1 VSYERTDPLAMIN
14 ASRLYAPDPERAAGT
29 NCGSI
34 EAFEALLARS
44 RENPDAFWADVGR
57 ELEWMRPWDAVREG
71 DFPHVRYFVGGIS
84 NPTLNLLDRHLAR
97 GAGNRLALIWEGEDG
112 QSRFYTY
119 RMLAADVNRCA
130 NVFKQLGVGKGDAVA
145 IFTPNLSEAVI
156 AVLACFRIGALF
168 NTVFSGF
175 SARSLRDRL
184 ESYQPKIIVTADGA
198 FRRGRV
204 VPLKATVDA
213 AVDGLQSVE
222 AVVVIRRTG
231 TPVALHHGRDYWW
244 HELMQGAA
252 ASCPPEPM
260 EANEPGIV
268 FYTSGTTGKPKG
280 IVHAA
285 VAFVVNNYIYAKY
298 HLDHHPHDVLWCT
311 ADIGWLTL
319 HIWGIVGA
327 LTNGVTT
334 VVFEGALDYPTPE
347 RFYQIVDRYH
357 VNKIFTAP
365 TALRMLM
372 RYGEAVMAPFDLSSL
387 DVVAVVGEPLNPEA
401 WHWTYEKLGR
411 RRIYVNNTWGQ
422 TELSGCPLAGAAWL
436 TPMKPGSCGAPFL
449 GAALDIVDDEGNP
462 VGTNVT
468 GNLVIRQ
475 PFPMMLR
482 TVWKEPERYIQSYFS
497 QVPGCYFT
505 NDAAIRDA
513 DGHFWVTGRVDD
525 IINVAGHRL
534 STMEMESA
542 IMECGGIAE
551 VAVVGMPDA
560 IKGTVPAAF
569 VTLKAGES
577 SSLAM
582 EQAIRQQ
589 VATAISRIAV
599 PERVIFT
606 DVLPKTPSGKIMR
619 RLLKEIMTSGDV
631 GSDVTALEDGLAIE
645 KLKALVHAHP
655 ADPASNRS

>member
-1 VSYERTDPLAMIN
+1 VL
-14 ASRLYAPDPERAAGT
+14 
-29 NCGSI
+29 
-34 EAFEALLARS
+34 
-44 RENPDAFWADVGR
+44 
-57 ELEWMRPWDAVREG
+57 
-71 DFPHVRYFVGGIS
+71 
-84 NPTLNLLDRHLAR
+84 
-97 GAGNRLALIWEGEDG
+97 
-112 QSRFYTY
+112 
-119 RMLAADVNRCA
+119 
-130 NVFKQLGVGKGDAVA
+130 KQLGVGKGDAIA

-184 ESYQPKIIVTADGA
+184 ESYRPKVIVTADGGL
-198 FRRGRV
+198 RRGQV
-204 VPLKATVDA
+204 VPLKATVDEA
-213 AVDGLQSVE
+213 AHDLSCVE
-222 AVVVIRRTG
+222 AVVVIRRTAG
-231 TPVALHHGRDYWW
+231 AVTMRPGRDFWW
-244 HELMQGAA
+244 HDLMRSAS

-285 VAFVVNNYIYAKY
+285 IAFVVNNYVYAKY
-298 HLDHHPHDVLWCT
+298 HLDHHPDDVLWCT

-327 LTNGVTT
+327 LANGVTT
-334 VVFEGALDYPTPE
+334 LVVEGALDYPTPD
-347 RFYQIVDRYH
+347 RFYQIVDRYQ
-357 VNKIFTAP
+357 VSKLFTAP

-372 RYGEAVMAPFDLSSL
+372 RYGDGPMASYDVSSL

-401 WHWTYEKLGR
+401 WHWTYETLGR
-411 RRIYVNNTWGQ
+411 GRIYLNNTWGQ

-436 TPMKPGSCGAPFL
+436 TPMKPGSCGPTFL
-449 GAALDIVDDEGNP
+449 AADLDVVDDEGKP
-462 VGTNVT
+462 VAVNVP
-468 GNLVIRQ
+468 GNLIIRR

-482 TVWKEPERYIQSYFS
+482 TLWREPERYLHSYFS

-505 NDAAIRDA
+505 HDAAFRDE

-525 IINVAGHRL
+525 ILNVAGHRL

-542 IMECGGIAE
+542 IMECRGVAE

-569 VTLKAGES
+569 VTLKAAQAAS
-577 SSLAM
+577 PDM
-582 EQAIRQQ
+582 EHRIRQQ
-589 VATAISRIAV
+589 VAGTISKIAV
-599 PERVIFT
+599 PECVIFT

-619 RLLKEIMTSGDV
+619 RLLKEIMELGEVS
-631 GSDVTALEDGLAIE
+631 SDVTALEDLASIE
-645 KLKALVHAHP
+645 KLRALVKRART
-655 ADPASNRS
+655 ATS

>member
-1 VSYERTDPLAMIN
+1 
-14 ASRLYAPDPERAAGT
+14 
-29 NCGSI
+29 
-34 EAFEALLARS
+34 
-44 RENPDAFWADVGR
+44 
-57 ELEWMRPWDAVREG
+57 
-71 DFPHVRYFVGGIS
+71 
-84 NPTLNLLDRHLAR
+84 
-97 GAGNRLALIWEGEDG
+97 
-112 QSRFYTY
+112 
-119 RMLAADVNRCA
+119 MLASDVNRCA
-130 NVFKQLGVGKGDAVA
+130 NVLRQLGVRKGDAVA

-184 ESYQPKIIVTADGA
+184 ESYQPKVIVTADGA
-198 FRRGRV
+198 YRRGQV
-204 VPLKATVDA
+204 MPLKDTVDA

-222 AVVVIRRTG
+222 AVILVRRTG
-231 TPVALHHGRDYWW
+231 TPCTLRHGRDHWW
-244 HELMQGAA
+244 HELMQGASPHCA
-252 ASCPPEPM
+252 PEPM

-285 VAFVVNNYIYAKY
+285 VAFVVNNYVYAKY

-327 LTNGVTT
+327 LSNGVTT

-372 RYGEAVMAPFDLSSL
+372 RHGEEVMAPFDLSSL
-387 DVVAVVGEPLNPEA
+387 EVVAVVGEPLNPEA

-411 RRIYVNNTWGQ
+411 SRIYVNNTWGQ

-449 GAALDIVDDEGNP
+449 GAELDIVDDEGRS
-462 VGTNVT
+462 VGPNVT
-468 GNLVIRQ
+468 GNLIIRR

-482 TVWKEPERYIQSYFS
+482 TVWKEPERYLRSYFS

-505 NDAAIRDA
+505 NDAAVRDD
-513 DGHFWVTGRVDD
+513 DGHFWVTGRIDD

-577 SSLAM
+577 SSPEM
-582 EQAIRQQ
+582 EQAIRRQ
-589 VATAISRIAV
+589 VATTISKIAM

-606 DVLPKTPSGKIMR
+606 AVLPKTPSGKIMR
-619 RLLKEIMTSGDV
+619 RLLKEIMATGEV
-631 GSDVTALEDGLAIE
+631 GSDVTALEDRLAIE
-645 KLKALVHAHP
+645 QLKALVRA
-655 ADPASNRS
+655 NQR